1 SAIVSRSGSTGGTLD
16 DRKLTSSA
24 ASSASEPPRAA
35 SSLDTHAPSA
45 GTTEINTA
53 MPIDRFSSART
64 YRPHAAW
71 PDPATYD
78 GYAKQT
84 IRLATILPDGAPG
97 TTELEGVAD
106 AIQKASGD
114 HLGLKLYLGVSGDE
128 KDIVKKLEINQ
139 LQAAHLTGLGLA
151 EILPSIHVLD
161 LPFFFTS
168 YAQVDRVYDGVLSY
182 FQQAFREK
190 GFEFLG
196 FTETGFVYLYSNRK
210 IQNLADL
217 QQAKIWAAEGD
228 PLTAAFVAGAKI
240 QSVPL
245 AIPDVLTSLQIGL
258 IDTVYGPPAG
268 MIGLQWFTKVKYVQA
283 VPFVHATG
291 GLVMTKKA
299 FDKLPP
305 EMQAPFAT
313 TVAEQ
318 AELITQSLRKVNE
331 ESKREIQ
338 KAGVTALPEPSAEV
352 WMQLRDIA
360 QRVTESEAGHL
371 YPRELLDG
379 VRRLRD
385 EAAAA
390 EASH

>member
-1 SAIVSRSGSTGGTLD
+1 
-16 DRKLTSSA
+16 
-24 ASSASEPPRAA
+24 
-35 SSLDTHAPSA
+35 
-45 GTTEINTA
+45 

-128 KDIVKKLEINQ
+128 KDIVKKLKINQ

-168 YAQVDRVYDGVLSY
+168 YAEVDHVYENIFAH

-196 FTETGFVYLYSNRK
+196 FTETGFVYMYSNLK
-210 IQNLADL
+210 IENLAQL

-228 PLTAAFVAGAKI
+228 PLTAAFVGEAKM
-240 QSVPL
+240 QAVPL
-245 AIPDVLTSLQIGL
+245 GIPDVLQSLQTGL
-258 IDTVYGPPAG
+258 IDTVYGPPSG
-268 MIGLQWFTKVKYVQA
+268 MIGLQWFTKVKYVQT

-291 GLVMTKKA
+291 GVVMSKKA
-299 FDKLPP
+299 FDALAP
-305 EMQAPFAT
+305 ELQASLT
-313 TVAEQ
+313 KTMAEQ
-318 AELITQSLRKVNE
+318 AKLITQSLRKVNE
-331 ESKREIQ
+331 DSKEEIR
-338 KAGVTALPEPSAEV
+338 KSGVADLPKPSDEFWA
-352 WMQLRDIA
+352 QFKDISN
-360 QRVTESEAGHL
+360 RVTENQAGNL
-371 YPRELLDG
+371 YTKELLDK
-379 VRRLRD
+379 VRKLRD
-385 EAAAA
+385 EAPKTAAK
-390 EASH
+390 